1 MLKVLREWRQ
11 VLSIKHINR
20 QSTNGNVQE
29 QIDEWQKHVESCH
42 FYIFRQTNFMF
53 QNIAHNVMKHLN
65 NQTTDDTGVEVT
77 HEDEWLKYDELWM
90 DFFTVEV
97 NNSGKG
103 DMMM

>member
-1 MLKVLREWRQ
+1 
-11 VLSIKHINR
+11 
-20 QSTNGNVQE
+20 
-29 QIDEWQKHVESCH
+29 
-42 FYIFRQTNFMF
+42 
-53 QNIAHNVMKHLN
+53 MKHLN